1 MRITRRVRRKAVGGR
16 RSRRGGKVAKGVRS
30 RRGGGGYLGGLDD
43 DLRQAGA
50 DGPTG

>member
-30 RRGGGGYLGGLDD
+30 RRGGGMGNLDN